1 MKWKILLYG
10 VVLGLLLAVLQYYQ
24 YRWIILDNALEWYF
38 GLIALLFTAVGIWA
52 GRKLT
57 TGKKA
62 EARAPER
69 LEVSNLNDF
78 TPNPK
83 MLERLNITPREYEAL
98 TLVAQGLSNRE
109 IADRMY
115 VSLNTVKTH
124 TSNVFSKLDAQR
136 RTQAVSK
143 AKALGLLP

>member
-10 VVLGLLLAVLQYYQ
+10 VVLGLLLAVLQYFQ

-52 GRKLT
+52 GGKLT

-69 LEVSNLNDF
+69 LEVSNPNDF
-78 TPNPK
+78 IPNSK

-143 AKALGLLP
+143 AKELGLLP

>member
-1 MKWKILLYG
+1 MKWKIPLYG
-10 VVLGLLLAVLQYYQ
+10 VVLGLLLVALQYFE
-24 YRWIILDNALEWYF
+24 YRWVILDNALEWYF

-57 TGKKA
+57 AGKNM
-62 EARAPER
+62 EMLAPER
-69 LEVSNLNDF
+69 VEVSSLNGF

-83 MLERLNITPREYEAL
+83 MLERLNITPREYEVL

-109 IADRMY
+109 IADHMF